1 MSIIF
6 NVLEPRVESIAIVAT
21 ERLVIVAIVV
31 VRPAETPNVVSTVVN
46 NGTRAIPPVATTA
59 TIANTAHITIVT
71 VMRISFQCSLHHS
84 PTFFAAVFEF
94 LPTAFFTFGL
104 HVVILVVKI
113 VFALNN
119 SQSLY
124 SCILLQLLIV
134 SKSCETFSWFV
145 GILLPP
151 YC

>member
-1 MSIIF
+1 M
-6 NVLEPRVESIAIVAT
+6 LLAPLAD
-21 ERLVIVAIVV
+21 L
-31 VRPAETPNVVSTVVN
+31 
-46 NGTRAIPPVATTA
+46 
-59 TIANTAHITIVT
+59 
-71 VMRISFQCSLHHS
+71 
-84 PTFFAAVFEF
+84 FAAVFEF

-104 HVVILVVKI
+104 HVVVLVVKI

-145 GILLPP
+145 GIFTPP
-151 YC
+151 LFYFYKFDIRLSNLHYLFKLEIFYHMYLSIVCILSQITLIEQINVNTIS